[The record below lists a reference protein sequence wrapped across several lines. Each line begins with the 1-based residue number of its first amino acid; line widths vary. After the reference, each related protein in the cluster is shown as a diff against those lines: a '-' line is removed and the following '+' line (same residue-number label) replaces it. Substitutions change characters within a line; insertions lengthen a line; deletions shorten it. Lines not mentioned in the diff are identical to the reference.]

1 MRRKRISIHDRRG
14 AALVE
19 MALILPVFL
28 MVVLGIIE
36 FGRAMMVSNLL
47 TNAARDGARLAVVAG
62 TTNSQ
67 VTSAVN
73 QFLTESVGSV
83 PDGTEI
89 TVTVTEATGNPAT
102 ENDVSKAIKRDLC
115 TINVTVPFSKV
126 SLIPG
131 KYLNNV
137 SLKGHCA
144 MRHE

>member
-1 MRRKRISIHDRRG
+1 MRRNQILTRDRRG

-19 MALILPVFL
+19 MAIVLPVFL

-47 TNAARDGARLAVVAG
+47 TNAARDGARLAIVTG
-62 TTNSQ
+62 TSNSQ
-67 VTSAVN
+67 VTSAVQ
-73 QFLTESVGSV
+73 QFLTESVGNV
-83 PDGTEI
+83 PEGTVI
-89 TVTVTEATGNPAT
+89 TITVTEATGNPET
-102 ENDVSKAIKRDLC
+102 GNDVSKAVKRDLC
-115 TINVTVPFSKV
+115 AVDVKVPFSKV

-131 KYLNNV
+131 DYLENV